1 MSISPAQRS
10 NALRLSSTVS
20 RIGASATLA
29 ASEKARQLRAK
40 GIDVLDLGPGQPDF
54 DTPEAICAAGIR
66 AIREGRTRYTPV
78 AGIPELREAVA
89 SLYSSRDGIPYR
101 TDETMITAGGKQGL
115 HNFFMS
121 VLDPGDEVIVPT
133 PYWVSIPEQVKLAG
147 GRPVIVDTD
156 EADGFEL
163 HADTI
168 AAACTERTRV
178 IVVNTP
184 NNPSGAV
191 IDGGEMLKLA
201 ELALERGVLLLVDEC
216 YATLVYEGAEHVTP
230 LCLGEE
236 AKDVTV
242 VCGSCSKSYAMTGW
256 RIGYLAGPR
265 EIIAACVRLQG
276 HTTSNPASVSQ
287 YAALEA
293 MTGDQTPVRKMLAT
307 FAERRDRV
315 LPRIRAL
322 PGVECVEP
330 KGAFYAFPNVS
341 ALFSEQYPTSAELAG
356 YFIDHAHVVTV
367 PGVAFG
373 RDGFLRMSY
382 ATSME
387 TLEQAL
393 DRLETA
399 CAALAA
405 G

>member
-1 MSISPAQRS
+1 MSISPAEQS
-10 NALRLSSTVS
+10 DVVRLSSAVS

-54 DTPEAICAAGIR
+54 DTPEAIREAGIR
-66 AIREGRTRYTPV
+66 AIREGHTRYTPA

-89 SLYSSRDGIPYR
+89 SLYTLRDGVTYQ

-133 PYWVSIPEQVKLAG
+133 PYWVSIPEQIKLAG
-147 GRPVIVDTD
+147 GQPVTVDTA
-156 EADGFEL
+156 ETDGFEL
-163 HADTI
+163 RAESV
-168 AAACTERTRV
+168 AAACTDRTRV

-184 NNPSGAV
+184 SNPSGAV
-191 IDGGEMLKLA
+191 VSGEEMRRLA
-201 ELALERGVLLLVDEC
+201 ELALERGILLLVDEC
-216 YATLVYEGAEHVTP
+216 YAALVYEGAEHVTP
-230 LCLGEE
+230 LCVGEE
-236 AKDVTV
+236 AKQVTV

-293 MTGDQTPVRKMLAT
+293 MTGDQTPVRQMLAT

-341 ALFSEQYPTSAELAG
+341 SLLSERHPTSAELATH
-356 YFIDHAHVVTV
+356 FIEDAHVVTV

-399 CAALAA
+399 CAELAA

>member
-1 MSISPAQRS
+1 VSISPAKR
-10 NALRLSSTVS
+10 NDVLRLSSTVS

-40 GIDVLDLGPGQPDF
+40 GMDVLDLGPGQPDF
-54 DTPEAICAAGIR
+54 ATPEAIREAGIR
-66 AIREGRTRYTPV
+66 AIREGHTRYTPA

-89 SLYSSRDGIPYR
+89 SLYTLREGVTYR

-121 VLDPGDEVIVPT
+121 VLDPGDEVIIPT

-147 GRPVIVDTD
+147 GQPVAVDTA
-156 EADGFEL
+156 EADAFEL
-163 HADTI
+163 RTEAI
-168 AAACTERTRV
+168 AAACTDRTRV

-184 NNPSGAV
+184 SNPSGAV
-191 IDGGEMLKLA
+191 VGGDEMRQLA
-201 ELALERGVLLLVDEC
+201 ELAIERGILLLLDEC
-216 YATLVYEGAEHVTP
+216 YADLVYEGAEHVTP
-230 LCLGEE
+230 LCFGEE
-236 AKDVTV
+236 AKAVTV

-256 RIGYLAGPR
+256 RIGYLAAPR

-293 MTGDQTPVRKMLAT
+293 LTGDQTPVRQMLAT

-315 LPRIRAL
+315 IPRIRSL

-341 ALFSEQYPTSAELAG
+341 ALFSEQYPTSTELAG
-356 YFIDHAHVVTV
+356 YFIDEAHVVTV

-373 RDGFLRMSY
+373 RDDFLRMSY

-387 TLEQAL
+387 TLDRAL

-399 CAALAA
+399 CAVLAA

>member
-1 MSISPAQRS
+1 M
-10 NALRLSSTVS
+10 RLSGTVS
-20 RIGASATLA
+20 YIGASATLA
-29 ASEKARQLRAK
+29 ASEKARQLRAE
-40 GIDVLDLGPGQPDF
+40 GINVLDLGPGQPDF

-89 SLYSSRDGIPYR
+89 NLYSAREGVSYR

-121 VLDPGDEVIVPT
+121 VLDSGDEVIVPT

-147 GRPVIVDTD
+147 GEPVTVDTD
-156 EADGFEL
+156 EAGGFEL

-216 YATLVYEGAEHVTP
+216 YAALVYEGAEHVTP

-236 AKDVTV
+236 AKEVTV
-242 VCGSCSKSYAMTGW
+242 ICGSCSKSYAMTGW
-256 RIGYLAGPR
+256 RIGYLAGPP
-265 EIIAACVRLQG
+265 EIIAACVRLQE
-276 HTTSNPASVSQ
+276 HTTSNPSSVSQ

-293 MTGDQTPVRKMLAT
+293 MTGDQTPVRQMLAT

-341 ALFSEQYPTSAELAG
+341 ALFSEPYPTSAELAG

-367 PGVAFG
+367 PGTAFG
-373 RDGFLRMSY
+373 RDGFLRLSY

-387 TLEQAL
+387 TLERAL

-399 CAALAA
+399 CADLAA

>member
-1 MSISPAQRS
+1 MSISPAEKS
-10 NALRLSSTVS
+10 DLLRL
-20 RIGASATLA
+20 SATLA
-29 ASEKARQLRAK
+29 ASEKARQLRAQ

-54 DTPEAICAAGIR
+54 DTPESIRNAGIQ
-66 AIREGRTRYTPV
+66 AIRDGRTRYTPA

-89 SLYSSRDGIPYR
+89 NLYTSREGVSYE
-101 TDETMITAGGKQGL
+101 TDETMIAAGGKQAL

-147 GRPVIVDTD
+147 GRPVTVDTD

-163 HADTI
+163 RAETI
-168 AAACTERTRV
+168 ATACTGRTRV
-178 IVVNTP
+178 IVLNTP
-184 NNPSGAV
+184 SNPSGAV
-191 IDGGEMLKLA
+191 IGGDEMRKLA
-201 ELALERGVLLLVDEC
+201 ELALERGILLLVDEC

-230 LCLGEE
+230 LCVGDQ

-242 VCGSCSKSYAMTGW
+242 MCGSCSKSYAMTGW

-265 EIIAACVRLQG
+265 EIIGACVRLQG

-293 MTGDQTPVRKMLAT
+293 MIGDQAPVRDMLAT

-341 ALFSEQYPTSAELAG
+341 ALFSEQYPSSAELAG

-387 TLEQAL
+387 TLERSL

-399 CAALAA
+399 CSALVA